1 MTTYT
6 LIDLIELT
14 FMTIH
19 ALNEKEALEN
29 ARKNGYKGM
38 FYSIEV
44 KEHKVNRWN
53 INRSFV

>member
-1 MTTYT
+1 MTTYILT
-6 LIDLIELT
+6 DLIELT
-14 FMTIH
+14 HMTIH
-19 ALNEKEALEN
+19 ALNEKDALEN
-29 ARKNGYKGM
+29 ARKNGYKGL